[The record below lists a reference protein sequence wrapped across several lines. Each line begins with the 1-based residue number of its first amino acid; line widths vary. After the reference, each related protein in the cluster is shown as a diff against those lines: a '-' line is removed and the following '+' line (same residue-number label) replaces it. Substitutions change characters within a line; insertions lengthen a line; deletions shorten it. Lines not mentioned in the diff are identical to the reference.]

1 MNPMTDRTATPD
13 LCNCLAIRKAAR
25 HVSQHYD
32 RALAPTGLRTT
43 QFSILARLMKLGPRT
58 INELAADLAM
68 DRTTMGRNIR
78 PLERDGLIAI
88 STDPRDRRSRAL
100 CVTDEGRERCKAAGE
115 RWREAQARFNDVYGT
130 EQALALRQT
139 MAEVLACDFQTK
151 PARQERVSE
160 AEAV

>member
-1 MNPMTDRTATPD
+1 MIERAAKPD

-32 RALAPTGLRTT
+32 RCLAPTGLRTT
-43 QFSILARLMKLGPRT
+43 QFSILARLMRLGPRT
-58 INELAADLAM
+58 INELASDLAM

-100 CVTDEGRERCKAAGE
+100 AVTEKGRQLCAAAAE
-115 RWREAQARFNDVYGT
+115 RWREAQARFEEAYGAD
-130 EQALALRQT
+130 QALALRT
-139 MAEVLACDFQTK
+139 TLAGVLACDFQTK
-151 PARQERVSE
+151 PGRQAAQE
-160 AEAV
+160 EAV